1 MGQEVVDRL
10 HRLMWKA
17 PQRIAIEI
25 AEIWICDDESAL
37 EMSQSVV
44 LVEFESVFAVS
55 NLHKGKVRSPTVAR
69 NLVNIEEVSKA
80 FDIRP
85 LLTKVSLGISEGE
98 RIGIVGRNGAGKST
112 LMRIITGEEAPD
124 AGRVTK
130 SNSTA
135 IGYLAQIDNADPT
148 ATVGDVVL
156 GDREKHEW
164 AGDSR
169 IREIFTGL
177 FGGFDDHLFERTFG
191 NLSGGEKRRVGLA
204 KLLIDDIQLVLLD
217 EPTNHLDV
225 EGVAWLAEHLK
236 RRTDLAVLVV
246 THDRWFLDEIT
257 ERTWEVVQGKVEEY
271 EGGYS
276 AFVLAKAERSRQSA
290 ATEARRN
297 NLIRKEL
304 AWLRRGAPA
313 RTTKPKFRVDAAN
326 ELISAEPAPRDG
338 SELLKFALN
347 RLGKTVLEAKDM
359 QVKAG
364 DKELLSH
371 LTWNIGP
378 GDRIGIV
385 GINGAGKSTL
395 MRVLASE
402 LQPAAGKLTT
412 GITVKIAFLT
422 QHLDELD
429 PTWRVLEAV
438 EKVAQYVELGK
449 GKTLSASQL
458 CERLG
463 FDRDG
468 QWTPVGDL
476 SGGERRRLQLTR
488 LLMDA
493 PNVLMLDE
501 PTNDF
506 DIETL
511 TELEDL
517 LDSYGGTLLVVSH
530 DRYFLERV
538 CDRFVG
544 LLGDLQ
550 LRDLPRGVD
559 EYLELRHQQS
569 TPTQNSGGKGKSSS
583 AAEERQLKKDL
594 TRVERQIEKGRA
606 EVARLTAE
614 QETFAMD
621 PTKLVEVSEQLA
633 KVSAELVTREEE
645 WLSIT
650 MALEG

>member
-1 MGQEVVDRL
+1 M
-10 HRLMWKA
+10 
-17 PQRIAIEI
+17 
-25 AEIWICDDESAL
+25 
-37 EMSQSVV
+37 
-44 LVEFESVFAVS
+44 
-55 NLHKGKVRSPTVAR
+55 AR
-69 NLVNIEEVSKA
+69 NLLNIESVSKA

-85 LLTKVSLGISEGE
+85 LLSDVSLGISEGE

-112 LMRIITGEEAPD
+112 LMRIITGEEPAD
-124 AGRVTK
+124 SGRVTK
-130 SNSTA
+130 SNSTN
-135 IGYLAQIDNADPT
+135 IGFLAQIDTADPF
-148 ATVGDVVL
+148 ATVGEVVL
-156 GDREKHEW
+156 ADREKHEW
-164 AGDSR
+164 ASDPK

-177 FGGFDDHLFERTFG
+177 FGGFDDHLFERTMG
-191 NLSGGEKRRVGLA
+191 KLSGGEKRRVGLA
-204 KLLIDDIQLVLLD
+204 KLLIDDLQLILLD

-225 EGVAWLAEHLK
+225 EGVAWLASHLK
-236 RRTDLAVLVV
+236 RRSDLAILVV

-257 ERTWEVVQGKVEEY
+257 ERTWEVVQGRVEEY
-271 EGGYS
+271 DGGYS
-276 AFVLAKAERSRQSA
+276 AFVLAKAERSRQAA
-290 ATEARRN
+290 ATEARRS

-313 RTTKPKFRVDAAN
+313 RTSKPKFRVDAAN
-326 ELISAEPAPRDG
+326 ELISSEPAPRDG

-347 RLGKTVLEAKDM
+347 RLGKTVLEAKDLM
-359 QVKAG
+359 VKAG
-364 DKELLSH
+364 EKELLSH

-385 GINGAGKSTL
+385 GVNGAGKSTL
-395 MRVLASE
+395 LRVLSGE
-402 LQPAAGKLTT
+402 LPPAAGKLTT

-438 EKVAQYVELGK
+438 EKVAQFVELGK

-488 LLMDA
+488 LLMDS
-493 PNVLMLDE
+493 PNVLILDE

-517 LDSYGGTLLVVSH
+517 LDSFGGTLLVVSH

-559 EYLELRHQQS
+559 EYLELRS
-569 TPTQNSGGKGKSSS
+569 RTTSSNKVEEVKNKVSS
-583 AAEERQLKKDL
+583 ASEERQLRKDL
-594 TRVERQIEKGRA
+594 ARLEKQIEREK
-606 EVARLTAE
+606 VTLTQLLRE
-614 QETFAMD
+614 QDEFSMNSE
-621 PTKLVEVSEQLA
+621 KLIEISA
-633 KVSAELVTREEE
+633 KLEKVREDLTSYEEE
-645 WLSIT
+645 WLLKT
-650 MALEG
+650 LELEG